1 MSLSTDWKF
10 SYCIDMLGLN
20 SEAVR
25 AEMEAGPETGW
36 GWSWGTRE
44 AGTRLEL
51 RSGLELR
58 EELRFRFRMS
68 PGLWQRMGM
77 GLGSQLG

>member
-10 SYCIDMLGLN
+10 SYFIDMLGLN

-58 EELRFRFRMS
+58 FRFRMS